1 MPELPEITNR
11 AKEMKGALVGRRITT
26 IDVIQPKSLNLSK
39 KKFITTLA
47 GAEILDV
54 SNRGKWIFVE
64 TDNGWLLLNLG
75 MGGEILLVPCDE
87 LPEKHRVVFEFDDS
101 QCLSINFWWFGYVH
115 YVPSD
120 RLDEHKMTAKL
131 GPNALD
137 LSIEDLQDMIQGRR
151 GRVKSF
157 LLDQSKMAGIGNAYV
172 HDILFIAGLHPL
184 RTLDTLS
191 EGEIERLADGIQRGL
206 APSLEKGGAF
216 YEVSIYGKRGGFVGE
231 DILIGYKEGQP
242 CPNCGTTIEKIKTG
256 STSSFICPGCQPEAG
271 GANPK

>member
-1 MPELPEITNR
+1 MPELPEITCR
-11 AKEMKGALVGRRITT
+11 AKEMKGALVGRTITT
-26 IDVIQPKSLNLSK
+26 IDVIQPKSLNIPKDEFL
-39 KKFITTLA
+39 TALT

-64 TDNGWLLLNLG
+64 TDKGWLLLNLG
-75 MGGEILLVPCDE
+75 MGGEILLVPRDE
-87 LPEKHRVVFEFDDS
+87 LPEKHRLVFGFDDGK
-101 QCLSINFWWFGYVH
+101 CLSINFWWFGYAH
-115 YVPSD
+115 YAPPD

-137 LSIEDLQDMIQGRR
+137 ISMQDLREMIQGRR

-172 HDILFIAGLHPL
+172 HDILFTAGLHPL
-184 RTLDTLS
+184 RTLNTLS
-191 EGEIERLADGIQRGL
+191 DEEAERLAEGIQRGL

-216 YEVSIYGKRGGFVGE
+216 YEVNIYGERGGFVME

-242 CPNCGTTIEKIKTG
+242 CPDCGTAIEKIKTG
-256 STSSFICPGCQPEAG
+256 STSSFICSNCQPKAG
-271 GANPK
+271 SSD